1 MATEDV
7 KEYRALFGMNYTS
20 LSGNEVR
27 VEEGDKITNMPE
39 DEARH
44 QERMKHIEE
53 WVDRQT
59 ENVGGNST
67 EEPVVIGVESRHA
80 NQGEDIVLKG
90 VNENA

>member
-7 KEYRALFGMNYTS
+7 KEYRALFGMNYMS
-20 LSGNEVR
+20 LSDNEVR
-27 VEEGDKITNMPE
+27 VEEGDKIDNMPE
-39 DEARH
+39 DEARR
-44 QERMKHIEE
+44 QERMGNIEE

-59 ENVGGNST
+59 ENVGGHSE
-67 EEPVVIGVESRHA
+67 EEPAVTGVESRHA